1 MTVAA
6 ESSLSSSE
14 FRETTQ
20 LDWEALGAYLQE
32 QGMRFGGAASVREFA
47 GGYGN
52 WNFLIDVDGAPLVL
66 RRPPAGPLP
75 PGANDMRREYNVL
88 SRLWE
93 AFPLAPK
100 ARLLCE
106 DESIIGAAF
115 LLMEYREGLIVRDR
129 LPESLTHCGR
139 ELSELL
145 IGTLAALH
153 DVDADQVGL
162 GSMGRPDGF
171 LERTVN
177 GWLKRADVACGGT
190 PPAAVFELGE
200 WLEDNLADEGDC
212 TLLHSD
218 YKLDNMILQAGRPI
232 RVSAVIDWDMCT
244 RGDPLLD
251 LATLLSYWTEA
262 GDPPAMHEL
271 AQMPTAAPGFLC
283 REKAAELY
291 AKRTGRDL
299 SDFMF
304 YRVLAMF
311 KLGVVF
317 LQLHARYL
325 RGQITNDRF
334 KGFRKLAEG
343 LLDFALV
350 VSAGKVF

>member
-14 FRETTQ
+14 FRETTS
-20 LDWEALGAYLQE
+20 LDWDALGAYLHE
-32 QGMRFGGAASVREFA
+32 QGMQFGSAASVREFA
-47 GGYGN
+47 GGFGN
-52 WNFLIDVDGAPLVL
+52 WNFLIEVDGDPVVL

-75 PGANDMRREYNVL
+75 PGANDMRREYGVL

-93 AFPLAPK
+93 AFPLAPR
-100 ARLLCE
+100 ALLMCE
-106 DESIIGAAF
+106 DESVIGAAF
-115 LLMEYREGLIVRDR
+115 LLMEYRPGLVVRDK
-129 LPESLTHCGR
+129 LPDELSRCGC
-139 ELSELL
+139 ELSELM
-145 IGTLAALH
+145 IGTLADLH
-153 DVDADQVGL
+153 DVDPDAVGL
-162 GSMGRPDGF
+162 GSIGRPEGF
-171 LERTVN
+171 LERTVH

-190 PPAAVFELGE
+190 PPAAVLALGE
-200 WLEDNLADEGDC
+200 WLEDNLVDEGDC
-212 TLLHSD
+212 TLLHND
-218 YKLDNMILQAGRPI
+218 YKLDNMILDADCPTRAN
-232 RVSAVIDWDMCT
+232 AVIDWDMCT

-262 GDPPAMHEL
+262 EDPPAMHQL
-271 AQMPTAAPGFLC
+271 AQMPTAASGFLC
-283 REKAAELY
+283 REKVAELY
-291 AKRTGRDL
+291 ARRTGRDL

-325 RGQITNDRF
+325 RGQTTDERF

-350 VSAGKVF
+350 VSAGKIF